1 MWCQE
6 VDKGKARLRG
16 EIVLERARAKYRKL
30 NLQEAYPKKSDTE
43 TKVFIRYRFD
53 KTGRRQLAA
62 LGGAIR
68 GVRDKG
74 IRDILWCA
82 FSRLIIVKNRG
93 VSLAMDVSHSRPHRA
108 YNKAAARPFREFLK
122 AVNTVLRAIPFE
134 KRREKLPCAQVY
146 CGDARELPLK
156 SGSIDMVI
164 TSPPYLNAIDYL
176 RGQKFSLVWMGHS
189 IGALRKLRS
198 SNIGTETCRLDGTEM
213 ERALKDLGERVR
225 LPGDG
230 EKIQNTLAQYM
241 WDMGRVISEIARVV
255 VARGKVI
262 FVIGDSS
269 VRGAFIRNS
278 EILKELGKEFG
289 LQLCSIGR
297 RALPHNRRYLP
308 PPGYERAGKELRR
321 RMREEVILVFEKP
334 GRA

>member
-1 MWCQE
+1 
-6 VDKGKARLRG
+6 
-16 EIVLERARAKYRKL
+16 
-30 NLQEAYPKKSDTE
+30 
-43 TKVFIRYRFD
+43 
-53 KTGRRQLAA
+53 
-62 LGGAIR
+62 
-68 GVRDKG
+68 
-74 IRDILWCA
+74 
-82 FSRLIIVKNRG
+82 
-93 VSLAMDVSHSRPHRA
+93 
-108 YNKAAARPFREFLK
+108 
-122 AVNTVLRAIPFE
+122 
-134 KRREKLPCAQVY
+134 
-146 CGDARELPLK
+146 
-156 SGSIDMVI
+156 
-164 TSPPYLNAIDYL
+164 
-176 RGQKFSLVWMGHS
+176 
-189 IGALRKLRS
+189 
-198 SNIGTETCRLDGTEM
+198 M

-269 VRGAFIRNS
+269 VRGTFIRNS

-334 GRA
+334 GRAYC